1 MKVTNCRLCKS
12 ANLTNWLGLGNMEK
26 GLEFI

>member
-12 ANLTNWLGLGNMEK
+12 ANLTNWLDLGDLEK